1 MSVHE
6 LHIFVRCGE
15 KTLKESLYSDGEFN
29 EMIRF
34 LHIFYPNMDLSLDNK
49 KKIIDDFCKLYNKY
63 RDNPSII
70 GDILEKPI
78 IDEPVK
84 EPIKK

>member
-1 MSVHE
+1 MFE
-6 LHIFVRCGE
+6 VRKEEE
-15 KTLKESLYSDGEFN
+15 K
-29 EMIRF
+29 
-34 LHIFYPNMDLSLDNK
+34 DNK

-70 GDILEKPI
+70 GDIWEKPS